1 MFETFFRD
9 YTNTQLANDC
19 HTLGHWLQKLL
30 VNSCVLV
37 KIFFL
42 NYELGNLNKPLK
54 GFQLTLRGTVREN
67 KAQR

>member
-54 GFQLTLRGTVREN
+54 GF
-67 KAQR
+67 